1 MLMFPLNI
9 KSDKLIM
16 FFSIRSLPFII
27 LLMCKLMWFD
37 DWGVSVSVNLPS
49 VDFQGDSTLS
59 ILFPSLLFRHLFLW
73 FFYEFR
79 DIFDLIS
86 NSSRRGSK
94 AWIIYSI
101 SNVLESVTP
110 LTVVKFTHS
119 NVSYSYIVLSSSHFP
134 LENSTEWKSEK
145 RCLLCFSIPFRSSSS

>member
-1 MLMFPLNI
+1 M
-9 KSDKLIM
+9 
-16 FFSIRSLPFII
+16 SI
-27 LLMCKLMWFD
+27 CH
-37 DWGVSVSVNLPS
+37 
-49 VDFQGDSTLS
+49 QS
-59 ILFPSLLFRHLFLW
+59 IFKVTRLYQFYFHHYCFAIFFLW

-119 NVSYSYIVLSSSHFP
+119 NVSYSYSVIIIPLSTWE
-134 LENSTEWKSEK
+134 LDRMEK
-145 RCLLCFSIPFRSSSS
+145 RKKMFVMLLHSFPFVIIIESEMWNESEEEIAELLMIISIEIGDISSTVS